1 MDADKFILFSSKYK
15 YTISPISWIVF
26 ISGIKDNLALVPK
39 FYPGWNI
46 RLYYD
51 LGDDD
56 PLLSDLCEVA
66 CNDSNIDLCYV
77 KDIPALGDVSKVFA
91 MNWRF
96 FPMLDPQV
104 NQIIASYFNQ
114 FLCIIA
120 WMIT

>member
-1 MDADKFILFSSKYK
+1 MI
-15 YTISPISWIVF
+15 PE
-26 ISGIKDNLALVPK
+26 

-51 LGDDD
+51 LEDDD
-56 PLLSDLCEVA
+56 PLLSDLCKVA
-66 CNDSNIDLCYV
+66 CSDSNIDLCYV

-104 NQIIASYFNQ
+104 SSLPILNPRICFKCSNSIRKISVLMLFILIKYS
-114 FLCIIA
+114 
-120 WMIT
+120 

>member
-1 MDADKFILFSSKYK
+1 MINAYWSYFED
-15 YTISPISWIVF
+15 T
-26 ISGIKDNLALVPK
+26 GIKDNLELVPK

-51 LGDDD
+51 LDDDD

-104 NQIIASYFNQ
+104 NHIFS
-114 FLCIIA
+114 CILFQSILLLY
-120 WMIT
+120 

>member
-1 MDADKFILFSSKYK
+1 MNLS
-15 YTISPISWIVF
+15 

-51 LGDDD
+51 LDDDD

-104 NQIIASYFNQ
+104 NDFFPESYLN
-114 FLCIIA
+114 LCL
-120 WMIT
+120 WNRKP